1 VGVALGVTPLRV
13 GQEAYWLD
21 QIARDACEY
30 YAGKGESPGWWLGS
44 LAERSDLEGEAS
56 EEAVHR
62 PFAGQDPVTG
72 EQRVAPVWRGDPRSK
87 LPAGPLQVALRE
99 LAAAR
104 GVDVGGLAA
113 GERERRE
120 LQTVLTARGKV
131 DVATVKRV
139 CRTVL
144 DRNPAEL
151 YGEAVAEAR
160 KFAGRRV
167 DARVASFDL
176 SLSDPKSVSLLA
188 AGSSAEVRAEV
199 QAGRHA
205 AIRQVLAWLEQ
216 EAVGVRR
223 GHNGTD
229 RFRGQGVTA
238 AAFDHR
244 TSREG
249 DPQWHTHVLVQ
260 NATLGPDGRWS
271 ALDSKKLYAHAMTAD
286 RIYHAALRAELTRRL
301 EVRWRP
307 VDPRSGAAEIDG
319 LHDPQLL
326 KAFSKR
332 RAQVLAQQQEWGH
345 QGIAAGKAAA
355 LATRKAKDHTES
367 EASFY
372 QRVARELA
380 EHGVGRAELEQ
391 VCWGGR
397 ARARQLSPAARTRLL
412 DQLAGPAG
420 LTAQASTFARC
431 DVLDALAKQLPVAA
445 SADHALAELQGLAD
459 EFLAS
464 ERAVAVTVDRGLEE
478 RRYATPEL
486 LALERG
492 LVEQAER
499 RQTEGAGVVAG
510 EHLRAALA
518 ARQGLDRDQQAM
530 VRQVTQDGAG
540 ISLVVGYAGSGK
552 TYATGAAVDAFHRG
566 GYQVI
571 CTAPTGAAARELERE
586 TKLPAPTLDSLLGQL
601 DRRDDRLDRHTV
613 VVLDEAAMVGT
624 RKLTRLLDHAE
635 RAGSKVVMIGD
646 DRQLTSIDTGGA
658 FRAFRL
664 RLGATELR
672 GNHRQQT
679 ALGRDVA
686 ALFRTGRQD
695 EALDRLVAHGKVI
708 VCRTEQDANAAQVR
722 DWWQRF
728 RGGQQAGMIAFTRAE
743 TTRLNAAA
751 RALMAEAGRLG
762 PDALQV
768 AEREF
773 RVGDQVVCG
782 RNARRRLGVVNGTR
796 GQVTALDPARRT
808 LTIRTNEGRTV
819 TLPGWYVA
827 GQGFERPWVDHGY
840 AITGHKT
847 QGLTGDDFG
856 VRPSTR
862 ADAHWA
868 YVAASRHRFD
878 LRLYLVEEVAVP
890 ESDDTR
896 HARDP
901 LEDRVAVTLR
911 AMQRPGAQVF
921 AIDQE
926 LDAEVRTLSV
936 AKLRQERDRLGELLA
951 SAPPSVG
958 HPITLAEQ
966 RHRQAEERLA
976 LAEQAAQA
984 ATGGWG
990 GRAWRM
996 LRPTARPAPGQ
1007 PGVSMA
1013 EATRVADQA
1022 ARELVDLRRRQQQR
1036 AGFLERH
1043 QPTAARYTAIVREL
1057 GWHGRAI
1064 SRALELERPPWLV
1077 ELLGEPPETSRGQRA
1092 WRQTAARL
1100 QHYRDAYP
1108 SSEPDRLLGVE
1119 PTRDLVQRR
1128 AWRAC
1133 RQTIDRYHRQH
1144 RPRDQR
1150 HPRDER
1156 GHHDRGWTRTR
1167 ARGQG
1172 REREAG

>member
-1 VGVALGVTPLRV
+1 VALGVTPLRV

-21 QIARDACEY
+21 QIARDHCEY

-44 LAERSDLEGEAS
+44 LAERSGLEGVAS

-62 PFAGQDPVTG
+62 LFAGQDPVTG
-72 EQRVAPVWRGDPRSK
+72 EQRVAPVWRADPRSK
-87 LPAGPLQVALRE
+87 LPASPLQAALRE

-104 GVDVGGLAA
+104 GVEVRELAA
-113 GERERRE
+113 GERDRRE
-120 LQTVLTARGKV
+120 LQAVLAARGKV
-131 DVATVKRV
+131 NMGTVERV
-139 CRTVL
+139 CRTIL
-144 DRNPAEL
+144 ELNPEEL
-151 YGEAVAEAR
+151 YGEAYAEAR
-160 KFAGRRV
+160 KHAGRRI

-199 QAGRHA
+199 NQARHA
-205 AIRQVLAWLEQ
+205 AIRQVLTWLER

-229 RFRGQGVTA
+229 RHHGEGVTA

-271 ALDSKKLYAHAMTAD
+271 ALDSKRLYAHAMTAD
-286 RIYHAALRAELTRRL
+286 RLYHAALRAELTRQL
-301 EVRWRP
+301 DVRWRQ

-319 LHDPQLL
+319 LHDPALL

-332 RAQVLAQQQEWGH
+332 RGQVLAQQREWGH
-345 QGIAAGKAAA
+345 EGIAAGKAAA
-355 LATRKAKDHTES
+355 LATRKPKDHTEP
-367 EASFY
+367 EESFY
-372 QRVARELA
+372 QRVAQGLA

-391 VCWGGR
+391 ICRGGR
-397 ARARQLSPAARTRLL
+397 AQTRELSAAERARLL
-412 DQLAGPAG
+412 DELAAPAG
-420 LTAQASTFARC
+420 LTAQASTFARR
-431 DVLDALAKQLPVAA
+431 DVLDALAKQLPVGA
-445 SADHALAELQGLAD
+445 SAERTLAELEKLAD
-459 EFLAS
+459 EFLTS
-464 ERAVAVTVDRGLEE
+464 ERAVPVTVDRGLEE

-486 LALERG
+486 LALEHG
-492 LVEQAER
+492 LVEQAQR
-499 RQTEGAGVVAG
+499 RSTEGAAVVAG
-510 EHLRAALA
+510 EHVRATLQ
-518 ARQGLDRDQQAM
+518 ARPGLDADQQAM
-530 VRQVTQDGAG
+530 VRQLTQDGAG
-540 ISLVVGYAGSGK
+540 ISLVVGYAGAGK
-552 TYATGAAVDAFHRG
+552 TYATAAAVEAFHRG
-566 GYQVI
+566 GYQVL

-601 DRRDDRLDRHTV
+601 DRRDERLDRHTIV
-613 VVLDEAAMVGT
+613 VVDEAAMVGT
-624 RKLTRLLDHAE
+624 RNLARLLGYAE

-646 DRQLTSIDTGGA
+646 DRQLASIDTGGA

-672 GNHRQQT
+672 DNHRQQT
-679 ALGRDVA
+679 ALGQQVA
-686 ALFRTGRQD
+686 ALFRAGRQD
-695 EALDRLVAHGKVI
+695 EAFDRLVEHGKVV
-708 VCRTEQDANAAQVR
+708 VCRTEAEANAAQVR

-728 RGGQQAGMIAFTRAE
+728 RDGQQAGMIAFTRAE

-751 RALMAEAGRLG
+751 RQLMGEAGRLG

-768 AEREF
+768 GEREF

-796 GQVTALDPARRT
+796 GEITALDATRRT
-808 LTIRTNEGRTV
+808 LTIRTAEGTTV

-847 QGLTGDDFG
+847 QGLSGDDFG

-878 LRLYLVEEVAVP
+878 LRLYLVEELTAP
-890 ESDDTR
+890 DHDDTR
-896 HARDP
+896 HVRDP
-901 LEDRVAVTLR
+901 LEDRVEATLR
-911 AMQRPGAQVF
+911 AIRRPGEQVF
-921 AIDQE
+921 AIDQD
-926 LDAEVRTLSV
+926 LAAEVRRLSV
-936 AKLRQERDRLGELLA
+936 TELRQERGRLAELLA
-951 SAPPSVG
+951 GAPPAVA
-958 HPITLAEQ
+958 HQITLAEE

-976 LAEQAAQA
+976 QAEQAVA
-984 ATGGWG
+984 GGWG
-990 GRAWRM
+990 DRARRM
-996 LRPTARPAPGQ
+996 LRPTGRPAPDQ
-1007 PGVSMA
+1007 QSVA
-1013 EATRVADQA
+1013 VVEAARVADWA
-1022 ARELVDLRRRQQQR
+1022 ARELVELRRQQQQR

-1043 QPTAARYTAIVREL
+1043 QPAAVRYTAVVREL
-1057 GWHGRAI
+1057 GWHSRATT
-1064 SRALELERPPWLV
+1064 RALEVERPSWLT
-1077 ELLGEPPETSRGQRA
+1077 ELLGEVPETSRGRRA
-1092 WRQTAARL
+1092 WRQTAGHL

-1108 SSEPDRLLGVE
+1108 STDPERPLGPE
-1119 PTRDLVQRR
+1119 PTRDLAQRR

-1133 RQTIDRYHRQH
+1133 HQAVDRYQRQH
-1144 RPRDQR
+1144 RTRDQR
-1150 HPRDER
+1150 SHRDER
-1156 GHHDRGWTRTR
+1156 HHRDRNR
-1167 ARGQG
+1167 AHTGDLG

>member
-1 VGVALGVTPLRV
+1 VALGVTPLRV

-44 LAERSDLEGEAS
+44 LAERSGLEGEAS
-56 EEAVHR
+56 EAAVHR
-62 PFAGQDPVTG
+62 LFAGQDPVTG
-72 EQRVAPVWRGDPRSK
+72 EQRVAPVWRADPRSK
-87 LPAGPLQVALRE
+87 LAAAPLQAALRE

-104 GVDVGGLAA
+104 GVEITELIA
-113 GERERRE
+113 GERPRRD
-120 LQTVLTARGKV
+120 LQTVLAARGKV
-131 DVATVKRV
+131 NVAAVERV

-144 DRNPAEL
+144 ERNPAEL
-151 YGEAVAEAR
+151 YGQAYAEAR
-160 KFAGRRV
+160 KHADSRV

-205 AIRQVLAWLEQ
+205 AIRQVLAWLER

-229 RFRGQGVTA
+229 RFRGSGFTA

-244 TSREG
+244 SSREG

-271 ALDSKKLYAHAMTAD
+271 ALDSKRLYAHAMTAD
-286 RIYHAALRAELTRRL
+286 RLYHAALRAELTRRL
-301 EVRWRP
+301 DVRWRA
-307 VDPRSGAAEIDG
+307 VDPRTGAAEIDG
-319 LHDPQLL
+319 LHDPELL
-326 KAFSKR
+326 RAFSKR
-332 RAQVLAQQQEWGH
+332 RAQVLAQQREWGH
-345 QGIAAGKAAA
+345 AGITAGKAAA
-355 LATRKAKDHTES
+355 LATRKPKDHPEP

-372 QRVARELA
+372 ERLARGLA
-380 EHGVGRAELEQ
+380 EHGVGRAELER
-391 VCWGGR
+391 VCRGGR
-397 ARARQLSPAARTRLL
+397 AQVQQLSPAERARLL
-412 DQLAGPAG
+412 DELAGPAG
-420 LTAQASTFARC
+420 LTAQASTFARR
-431 DVLDALAKQLPVAA
+431 DVLDALAKRLPVAG
-445 SADHALAELQGLAD
+445 SAERTLIELEELAD
-459 EFLAS
+459 DFLAS
-464 ERAVAVTVDRGLEE
+464 ERAVPVTVDRGLEE

-486 LALERG
+486 LALERS

-499 RQTEGAGVVAG
+499 RTSEGTAAVAG
-510 EHLRAALA
+510 EHVRAALA
-518 ARQGLDRDQQAM
+518 ARQGLDQDQQAM
-530 VRQVTQDGAG
+530 VRQVTGDGAG

-566 GYQVI
+566 GLRVLP
-571 CTAPTGAAARELERE
+571 TAPTGAAARELERE
-586 TKLPAPTLDSLLGQL
+586 TKLPAPTLDALLGQL
-601 DRRDDRLDRHTV
+601 DRRDERLDRHTV
-613 VVLDEAAMVGT
+613 VVVDEAAMVGT
-624 RKLTRLLDHAE
+624 RKLARLLGYAD

-646 DRQLTSIDTGGA
+646 DRQLAAIDTGGA

-679 ALGRDVA
+679 TLGQEVA
-686 ALFRTGRQD
+686 ALFRAGRQD
-695 EALDRLVAHGKVI
+695 EAFDRLVTHGKVI
-708 VCRTEQDANAAQVR
+708 VCRSEAEANAAQVR

-728 RGGQQAGMIAFTRAE
+728 RQGQAAGMIAFSRVE
-743 TTRLNAAA
+743 TARLNAAA

-762 PDALQV
+762 PQALQV
-768 AEREF
+768 TEQEF

-796 GQVTALDPARRT
+796 GQVTAIDPSRRT
-808 LTIRTNEGRTV
+808 LTIRTDDGRDV

-827 GQGFERPWVDHGY
+827 GQGFQRPWVDHGY

-878 LRLYLVEEVAVP
+878 LRLYLVEELTAP
-890 ESDDTR
+890 DADDTR
-896 HARDP
+896 HVTDP
-901 LEDRVAVTLR
+901 LGDRVEATLR
-911 AMQRPGAQVF
+911 AMRRPGEQVF

-926 LDAEVRTLSV
+926 LAAEVRQLSV
-936 AKLRQERDRLGELLA
+936 TELRRERDQLGELLA
-951 SAPPSVG
+951 GAPPSVA
-958 HPITLAEQ
+958 HRISVAAEQ
-966 RHRQAEERLA
+966 QRQAEERLA
-976 LAEQAAQA
+976 KMQESAQA
-984 ATGGWG
+984 AAGGWG
-990 GRAWRM
+990 GRARRM
-996 LRPTARPAPGQ
+996 LRPTTRPAPGEQ
-1007 PGVSMA
+1007 TATVA
-1013 EATRVADQA
+1013 EATRVADQT
-1022 ARELVDLRRRQQQR
+1022 ARELVELRRHQQQR

-1043 QPTAARYTAIVREL
+1043 QPSAVRYSAIVREL
-1057 GWHGRAI
+1057 GWHGRATV
-1064 SRALELERPPWLV
+1064 RALELERPAWLV
-1077 ELLGEPPETSRGQRA
+1077 ELLGEPPATSRGRRA

-1108 SSEPDRLLGVE
+1108 SSDRDQPLGPE
-1119 PTRDLVQRR
+1119 PTRDLAQRR

-1133 RQTIDRYHRQH
+1133 RQAIDRYQRQH
-1144 RPRDQR
+1144 HTREERRRP
-1150 HPRDER
+1150 
-1156 GHHDRGWTRTR
+1156 HDRDWTRTR
-1167 ARGQG
+1167 DQG

>member
-1 VGVALGVTPLRV
+1 LALGVTPLRV
-13 GQEAYWLD
+13 GQEAYWLE
-21 QIARDACEY
+21 QIARDRWEY
-30 YAGKGESPGWWLGS
+30 YAGKGEWPGWWLGS
-44 LAERSDLEGEAS
+44 LADRAGLEGVAS

-62 PFAGQDPVTG
+62 LFAGQDPATG
-72 EQRVAPVWRGDPRSK
+72 AQRVAPVWRADPRAK
-87 LPAGPLQVALRE
+87 LPTGPLQAALRD

-104 GVDVGGLAA
+104 GVQAGELAA
-113 GERERRE
+113 GECERRE
-120 LQTVLTARGKV
+120 LQTVLTARGKLG
-131 DVATVKRV
+131 VAVAERV

-144 DRNPAEL
+144 ERNPEEL
-151 YGEAVAEAR
+151 YGQAFAEGR
-160 KFAGRRV
+160 KHADRRV

-188 AGSSAEVRAEV
+188 AGSTPEVRAEV

-205 AIRQVLAWLEQ
+205 AIRQVLAWLER

-271 ALDSKKLYAHAMTAD
+271 ALDSRRLYAHAMTAD

-301 EVRWRP
+301 DVRWRA
-307 VDPRSGAAEIDG
+307 VDPRSGAAELDG
-319 LHDPQLL
+319 LHDPELL
-326 KAFSKR
+326 RAFSKR
-332 RAQVLAQQQEWGH
+332 RAQVLAQQREWGH
-345 QGIAAGKAAA
+345 AGIAAGKAAA
-355 LATRKAKDHTES
+355 LATRKAKDHAEL
-367 EASFY
+367 EGSFY
-372 QRVARELA
+372 QRVAHGLA

-391 VCWGGR
+391 VCRGGR
-397 ARARQLSPAARTRLL
+397 AQARELSPAARVRLL
-412 DQLAGPAG
+412 DELAGATG
-420 LTAQASTFARC
+420 LTAQASTFARR
-431 DVLDALAKQLPVAA
+431 DVLDAMAKRLPVAA
-445 SADHALAELQGLAD
+445 SAEWTLAQLEELAN

-478 RRYATPEL
+478 RRYSTPEL

-492 LVEQAER
+492 LVEQAQR
-499 RQTEGAGVVAG
+499 RSSEAAGVVAG
-510 EHLRAALA
+510 EHVRATLQ
-518 ARQGLDRDQQAM
+518 ARPGLDADQQAM

-552 TYATGAAVDAFHRG
+552 TYATGAAVQAFHRG

-601 DRRDDRLDRHTV
+601 DRRDERLDRHTV
-613 VVLDEAAMVGT
+613 VVVDEAAMVGT
-624 RKLTRLLDHAE
+624 RKLAHLLGYAG

-646 DRQLTSIDTGGA
+646 DRQLAAIDTGGA

-679 ALGRDVA
+679 ALGQDVA
-686 ALFRTGRQD
+686 ALFRAGRQD
-695 EALDRLVAHGKVI
+695 EAIDRLVQHGKVV
-708 VCRTEQDANAAQVR
+708 VCQTEAEANAAQVR

-728 RGGQQAGMIAFTRAE
+728 RQGQQAGMIAFTRAE
-743 TTRLNAAA
+743 TMRLNTAA
-751 RALMAEAGRLG
+751 RELMAEAGRLE

-768 AEREF
+768 GEREF

-796 GQVTALDPARRT
+796 GHVTAIDPTNRA
-808 LTIRTNEGRTV
+808 LTIRTDEGRAV

-840 AITGHKT
+840 AVTGHKT
-847 QGLTGDDFG
+847 QGLSGDDFG

-878 LRLYLVEEVAVP
+878 LRLYLVEELSAP
-890 ESDDTR
+890 DYDDTR
-896 HARDP
+896 HTRDP
-901 LEDRVAVTLR
+901 LDDRVAATLR
-911 AMQRPGAQVF
+911 AMQRPGEQVF
-921 AIDQE
+921 AIDHD
-926 LDAEVRTLSV
+926 LATEVRALSV
-936 AKLRQERDRLGELLA
+936 AELRRERDRLAELLVGAPA
-951 SAPPSVG
+951 SVS
-958 HPITLAEQ
+958 HRLTLAEQ

-976 LAEQAAQA
+976 QAEQATQA
-984 ATGGWG
+984 AGSGWG

-996 LRPTARPAPGQ
+996 LRPTPRSARGEPTVA
-1007 PGVSMA
+1007 VA
-1013 EATRVADQA
+1013 EAARVADQA
-1022 ARELVDLRRRQQQR
+1022 VRELVDLRRQQQQR
-1036 AGFLERH
+1036 AAFLERH
-1043 QPTAARYTAIVREL
+1043 QPAALRYTAIVREL
-1057 GWHGRAI
+1057 GWHARATA
-1064 SRALELERPPWLV
+1064 RALELERPAWLT
-1077 ELLGEPPETSRGQRA
+1077 ELLGEVPEASRGRRA

-1108 SSEPDRLLGVE
+1108 SGDPERLLGAE
-1119 PTRDLVQRR
+1119 PTRDLGQRR

-1133 RQTIDRYHRQH
+1133 RQAIDRYQRQH
-1144 RPRDQR
+1144 
-1150 HPRDER
+1150 HP
-1156 GHHDRGWTRTR
+1156 HDRDRDWNRTR
-1167 ARGQG
+1167 ARDRG

>member
-1 VGVALGVTPLRV
+1 VALGVTPLRV

-30 YAGKGESPGWWLGS
+30 YAGKGESPGWWLGT
-44 LAERSDLEGEAS
+44 LADRAGLEGVAS
-56 EEAVHR
+56 DEAVHR
-62 PFAGQDPVTG
+62 LFAGQDPVTG
-72 EQRVAPVWRGDPRSK
+72 EQRVAPVWRSDPRSK
-87 LPAGPLQVALRE
+87 LPASPLETALRE

-104 GVDVGGLAA
+104 GVDVGELAA
-113 GERERRE
+113 GERPRRE
-120 LQTVLTARGKV
+120 LQAVLCARGKV
-131 DVATVKRV
+131 NVAVVERV

-144 DRNPAEL
+144 GRNSAEL

-160 KFAGRRV
+160 KYAGRRL

-199 QAGRHA
+199 KAGRHA
-205 AIRQVLAWLEQ
+205 AIREVLAWLEQ

-223 GHNGTD
+223 GHNGVD
-229 RFRGQGVTA
+229 RHHGEGVTA

-271 ALDSKKLYAHAMTAD
+271 ALDSRRLYAHAMTAD
-286 RIYHAALRAELTRRL
+286 RLYHAALRAELTRRL
-301 EVRWRP
+301 DVRWRA

-319 LHDPQLL
+319 LHDPKLL
-326 KAFSKR
+326 RAFSKR
-332 RAQVLAQQQEWGH
+332 RAQVLAQQKEWGH

-355 LATRKAKDHTES
+355 LATRKAKDHSES
-367 EASFY
+367 EESFY
-372 QRVARELA
+372 QRVARGLT

-391 VCWGGR
+391 VCRGGR
-397 ARARQLSPAARTRLL
+397 AQAREPSQAERARLL
-412 DQLAGPAG
+412 DKLAGPGG
-420 LTAQASTFARC
+420 LTAQASTFARR
-431 DVLDALAKQLPVAA
+431 DVLDALAKQLPVGA
-445 SADHALAELQGLAD
+445 SAERTLAELENLAD
-459 EFLAS
+459 EFVS
-464 ERAVAVTVDRGLEE
+464 SQRAVPVTVDRGLEE
-478 RRYATPEL
+478 RRYSTPEL

-499 RQTEGAGVVAG
+499 RSAEGAGVVAG
-510 EHLRAALA
+510 EHVRAALA
-518 ARQGLDRDQQAM
+518 ARHGLDRDQAVM
-530 VRQVTQDGAG
+530 VRQVTGDGAG
-540 ISLVVGYAGSGK
+540 ISLVVGYAGAGK

-601 DRRDDRLDRHTV
+601 DRRDERLDRHTV
-613 VVLDEAAMVGT
+613 VILDEAAMVGT
-624 RKLTRLLDHAE
+624 RKLARLLEYAE

-646 DRQLTSIDTGGA
+646 DRQLAAIDTGGA

-686 ALFRTGRQD
+686 ALFRSGRQE
-695 EALDRLVAHGKVI
+695 EAFDRLVTHGKVI
-708 VCRTEQDANAAQVR
+708 VCRSEAEANAAQVR

-728 RGGQQAGMIAFTRAE
+728 RDGQQAGMIAFTRAE
-743 TTRLNAAA
+743 ITRLNTAA
-751 RALMAEAGRLG
+751 RQLMAEAGRLG

-768 AEREF
+768 GEREF

-782 RNARRRLGVVNGTR
+782 RNARTRLGVVNGTR
-796 GQVTALDPARRT
+796 GQVTAIDPTRRS
-808 LTIRTNEGRTV
+808 LTIKTDDGREV

-862 ADAHWA
+862 ADAQWA
-868 YVAASRHRFD
+868 YVAASRHRFEV
-878 LRLYLVEEVAVP
+878 RLYLVEEL
-890 ESDDTR
+890 ERGDEDTR
-896 HARDP
+896 HVRDP
-901 LEDRVAVTLR
+901 LEDRVAATLR
-911 AMQRPGAQVF
+911 AMRRPGEQVF

-926 LDAEVRTLSV
+926 LAAEVRQLSV
-936 AKLRQERDRLGELLA
+936 TQLRRERDRLAGLLA
-951 SAPPSVG
+951 SAPPSVTQR
-958 HPITLAEQ
+958 ISLAEERQ
-966 RHRQAEERLA
+966 RQAEERLGQ
-976 LAEQAAQA
+976 AEHAAQA
-984 ATGGWG
+984 TAGGWG
-990 GRAWRM
+990 GKAFRM
-996 LRPTARPAPGQ
+996 LRPTSRPASHRQ
-1007 PGVSMA
+1007 PVPVA
-1013 EATRVADQA
+1013 EEVARVADQA
-1022 ARELVDLRRRQQQR
+1022 ARELVELRRQQQQR
-1036 AGFLERH
+1036 EGFLERH
-1043 QPTAARYTAIVREL
+1043 QPAAGRYTAVVREL
-1057 GWHGRAI
+1057 GWHGRAT
-1064 SRALELERPPWLV
+1064 SRVLELERPAWLV
-1077 ELLGEPPETSRGQRA
+1077 ELLGEVPETTRGQRA

-1108 SSEPDRLLGVE
+1108 GADLDRVVE
-1119 PTRDLVQRR
+1119 PEHPRDLAQRR

-1133 RQTIDRYHRQH
+1133 RQAIDRYQRHH
-1144 RPRDQR
+1144 HPRDQR
-1150 HPRDER
+1150 HQHHER
-1156 GHHDRGWTRTR
+1156 GHRDRDWTPIRTR
-1167 ARGQG
+1167 EQG

>member
-1 VGVALGVTPLRV
+1 MALGVTPLRV

-21 QIARDACEY
+21 QIARDRCEY

-44 LAERSDLEGEAS
+44 LADRSGLEGVAG

-62 PFAGQDPVTG
+62 LFAGQDPVTG
-72 EQRVAPVWRGDPRSK
+72 EQRVAPVWRSDPRSR
-87 LPAGPLQVALRE
+87 LPAGPLQAALRE
-99 LAAAR
+99 LAATR
-104 GVDVGGLAA
+104 GVEVGELVA
-113 GERERRE
+113 GERPRRD

-131 DVATVKRV
+131 GVATVERV

-144 DRNPAEL
+144 VRNPAEL
-151 YGEAVAEAR
+151 YGDAYAEAR
-160 KFAGRRV
+160 KHAGRRV
-167 DARVASFDL
+167 DARVATFDL

-205 AIRQVLAWLEQ
+205 AIRLVLRWLER

-223 GHNGTD
+223 GHNGVD
-229 RFRGQGVTA
+229 CFRGEGVTA

-244 TSREG
+244 SSREG

-271 ALDSKKLYAHAMTAD
+271 ALDSKRLYAHAMTAD

-301 EVRWRP
+301 DVRWRQ

-319 LHDPQLL
+319 LHDRELL
-326 KAFSKR
+326 RAFSKR
-332 RAQVLAQQQEWGH
+332 RAQVLAQQREWGH

-367 EASFY
+367 AEGFY
-372 QRVARELA
+372 ERVARGLA

-391 VCWGGR
+391 VCRGGR
-397 ARARQLSPAARTRLL
+397 VQARELSQAERGRLL
-412 DQLAGPAG
+412 DELAGPTG
-420 LTAQASTFARC
+420 LTAQASTFARR

-445 SADHALAELQGLAD
+445 SAERTLAALEELAE

-464 ERAVAVTVDRGLEE
+464 ERAVPVTVDRGLEE

-499 RQTEGAGVVAG
+499 RTSEGAAVVAG
-510 EHLRAALA
+510 EHVRAALA
-518 ARQGLDRDQQAM
+518 ERDGLDQDQAAM
-530 VRQVTQDGAG
+530 VRQVTGDGAG

-552 TYATGAAVDAFHRG
+552 TYATGAAVDTFHRG
-566 GYQVI
+566 GFQVI

-601 DRRDDRLDRHTV
+601 DRRDERLDRHTV

-624 RKLTRLLDHAE
+624 RNLARLLDYAD
-635 RAGSKVVMIGD
+635 RAGSKVVLIGD
-646 DRQLTSIDTGGA
+646 DRQLASIDTGGA

-679 ALGRDVA
+679 ALGQQVA
-686 ALFRTGRQD
+686 ALFRAGRQD
-695 EALDRLVAHGKVI
+695 EAFDRLVEHGKVI
-708 VCRTEQDANAAQVR
+708 VCRTEAEANAAQVR

-728 RGGQQAGMIAFTRAE
+728 RDGQQAGMIAFTHAE

-751 RALMAEAGRLG
+751 RALMAEDGRLG

-768 AEREF
+768 GEREF
-773 RVGDQVVCG
+773 RVGDRVVCG
-782 RNARRRLGVVNGTR
+782 RNARARLRVVNGTR
-796 GQVTALDPARRT
+796 GVVTVLDPTRRT
-808 LTIRTNEGRTV
+808 LTIRTDEGQDV

-827 GQGFERPWVDHGY
+827 GRGYERPWVDHGY
-840 AITGHKT
+840 AVTGHKT
-847 QGLTGDDFG
+847 QGLSGDDFG

-878 LRLYLVEEVAVP
+878 LRLYLVEELTAP
-890 ESDDTR
+890 DHDDTR
-896 HARDP
+896 HVRDP
-901 LEDRVAVTLR
+901 LDDRVAATLR
-911 AMQRPGAQVF
+911 AMQKPGEQVF

-926 LDAEVRTLSV
+926 LAAEVRTLSV
-936 AKLRQERDRLGELLA
+936 TELRRERDRLAELLA
-951 SAPPSVG
+951 GAPASVAQR
-958 HPITLAEQ
+958 ITLAAERQ
-966 RHRQAEERLA
+966 RQAEERLGQV
-976 LAEQAAQA
+976 EQAAQA
-984 ATGGWG
+984 TPGGWG
-990 GRAWRM
+990 GRALRM
-996 LRPTARPAPGQ
+996 LRPTSRPGTNFQ
-1007 PGVSMA
+1007 PVA
-1013 EATRVADQA
+1013 VATATRAADQA
-1022 ARELVDLRRRQQQR
+1022 ARELVELRRQQQQR

-1043 QPTAARYTAIVREL
+1043 QPTAVRYTAIVREL
-1057 GWHGRAI
+1057 GWHGRAT
-1064 SRALELERPPWLV
+1064 SRALELERPSWLT
-1077 ELLGEPPETSRGQRA
+1077 ELLGEVPETGRGWRA
-1092 WRQTAARL
+1092 WRQTAGRL

-1108 SSEPDRLLGVE
+1108 SHDPDGPLGFEPS
-1119 PTRDLVQRR
+1119 RDLAQRR

-1133 RQTIDRYHRQH
+1133 RQAIDRYQRQH
-1144 RPRDQR
+1144 RTRDQR
-1150 HPRDER
+1150 HHP
-1156 GHHDRGWTRTR
+1156 HDRDWTRTR
-1167 ARGQG
+1167 TRDQG

>member
-1 VGVALGVTPLRV
+1 VALGVTPLRV

-21 QIARDACEY
+21 QNAHDACEY
-30 YAGKGESPGWWLGS
+30 YSGKGESPGWWAGS
-44 LAERSDLEGEAS
+44 LAHRSGLEGVAD

-62 PFAGQDPVTG
+62 LFAGQDPTTG
-72 EQRVAPVWRGDPRSK
+72 EQRVAPVWRSDPRSK
-87 LPAGPLQVALRE
+87 LPAGPLQTALRE
-99 LAAAR
+99 LAATR
-104 GVDVGGLAA
+104 GVDVAELIA
-113 GERERRE
+113 GERPRRD

-131 DVATVKRV
+131 GVAVVERV

-144 DRNPAEL
+144 ERNPAEL
-151 YGEAVAEAR
+151 YGDAYAEAR
-160 KFAGRRV
+160 KHAGRRV
-167 DARVASFDL
+167 DARVATFDL

-199 QAGRHA
+199 QTGRHA
-205 AIRQVLAWLEQ
+205 AIRLVLGWLEH

-229 RFRGQGVTA
+229 RFRGQGLTA

-271 ALDSKKLYAHAMTAD
+271 ALDSKRLYAHAMTAD

-301 EVRWRP
+301 DVRWRA
-307 VDPRSGAAEIDG
+307 VDQRSGAAELDG
-319 LHDPQLL
+319 LHDPKLL

-332 RAQVLAQQQEWGH
+332 RAQVLAQQRQWGH

-367 EASFY
+367 EESFY
-372 QRVARELA
+372 ERVARGLA
-380 EHGVGRAELEQ
+380 EHGVGRAEFEQ
-391 VCWGGR
+391 VCRGGR
-397 ARARQLSPAARTRLL
+397 VQTREPSQAERGRLL
-412 DQLAGPAG
+412 DELAGPKG
-420 LTAQASTFARC
+420 LTAQASTFARR

-445 SADHALAELQGLAD
+445 SAERTLAELEELAD

-464 ERAVAVTVDRGLEE
+464 ERAVPVSVDRGLEE

-499 RQTEGAGVVAG
+499 RTTVGAAVVAG
-510 EHLRAALA
+510 EHVRAALA
-518 ARQGLDRDQQAM
+518 ERDGLDQDQEAM

-540 ISLVVGYAGSGK
+540 ISLVVGYAGAGK

-601 DRRDDRLDRHTV
+601 DRRDERLDRHTV

-624 RKLTRLLDHAE
+624 RKLARLLGYAD

-646 DRQLTSIDTGGA
+646 DRQLASIDTGGA

-679 ALGRDVA
+679 ALGQQVA
-686 ALFRTGRQD
+686 ALFRAGRQD
-695 EALDRLVAHGKVI
+695 EAFDRLAEHGKVI
-708 VCRTEQDANAAQVR
+708 VCRTEAEANAAQVR

-728 RGGQQAGMIAFTRAE
+728 RDGQQAGMIAFTRVE

-751 RALMAEAGRLG
+751 RQLMAEAGRLG
-762 PDALQV
+762 SDALQV
-768 AEREF
+768 GEREF
-773 RVGDQVVCG
+773 RVGDWVVCG
-782 RNARRRLGVVNGTR
+782 RNARARLGVVNGTR
-796 GQVTALDPARRT
+796 GQVTALDPTRRT
-808 LTIRTNEGRTV
+808 LTIQTDEGQDV
-819 TLPGWYVA
+819 TLPRWYVA
-827 GQGFERPWVDHGY
+827 GRSYERPWVDHGY

-878 LRLYLVEEVAVP
+878 LRLYLVEELTAP
-890 ESDDTR
+890 DHDDTR
-896 HARDP
+896 HVRDP
-901 LEDRVAVTLR
+901 LDDRVAATLR
-911 AMQRPGAQVF
+911 AMQKPGEQVF

-926 LDAEVRTLSV
+926 LAAEVRTLSV
-936 AKLRQERDRLGELLA
+936 TELRTERDRLGELLA
-951 SAPPSVG
+951 GAPSSVAQR
-958 HPITLAEQ
+958 ITLAAERQ
-966 RHRQAEERLA
+966 RQAEERLA
-976 LAEQAAQA
+976 VVDQAAQA
-984 ATGGWG
+984 AAGRWG

-996 LRPTARPAPGQ
+996 LRPTSRPGTTFQ
-1007 PGVSMA
+1007 PVA
-1013 EATRVADQA
+1013 VATATRAADQA
-1022 ARELVDLRRRQQQR
+1022 ARELVELRRQQQQR

-1043 QPTAARYTAIVREL
+1043 QPTAVRYTAIVREL
-1057 GWHGRAI
+1057 GWHGRAT
-1064 SRALELERPPWLV
+1064 SRALELERPSWLT
-1077 ELLGEPPETSRGQRA
+1077 ELLGEVPETSRGRRA
-1092 WRQTAARL
+1092 WRQTAGRL

-1108 SSEPDRLLGVE
+1108 SHDPDGPLGSELS
-1119 PTRDLVQRR
+1119 RDLAQRR

-1133 RQTIDRYHRQH
+1133 RQAIDRYQRQH
-1144 RPRDQR
+1144 RTRDQR
-1150 HPRDER
+1150 HHP
-1156 GHHDRGWTRTR
+1156 HDRDWPRTRTR
-1167 ARGQG
+1167 DQG

>member
-1 VGVALGVTPLRV
+1 M
-13 GQEAYWLD
+13 E
-21 QIARDACEY
+21 
-30 YAGKGESPGWWLGS
+30 
-44 LAERSDLEGEAS
+44 
-56 EEAVHR
+56 
-62 PFAGQDPVTG
+62 
-72 EQRVAPVWRGDPRSK
+72 
-87 LPAGPLQVALRE
+87 
-99 LAAAR
+99 
-104 GVDVGGLAA
+104 
-113 GERERRE
+113 
-120 LQTVLTARGKV
+120 
-131 DVATVKRV
+131 RV

-144 DRNPAEL
+144 ERNPAEL
-151 YGEAVAEAR
+151 YGDAYAEAR
-160 KFAGRRV
+160 KHAGRRV
-167 DARVASFDL
+167 DVRIATFDL

-205 AIRQVLAWLEQ
+205 AIRLVLGWLEQ

-271 ALDSKKLYAHAMTAD
+271 ALDSKRLYAHAMTAD

-301 EVRWRP
+301 DVRWRQ

-319 LHDPQLL
+319 LHDPKLL

-332 RAQVLAQQQEWGH
+332 RAQVLAQQREWGH

-355 LATRKAKDHTES
+355 LATRKAKNHTEP
-367 EASFY
+367 EESFY
-372 QRVARELA
+372 ERVARGLA

-391 VCWGGR
+391 VCRGGR
-397 ARARQLSPAARTRLL
+397 VQPRELSQAERGRLL
-412 DQLAGPAG
+412 DELAGPTG
-420 LTAQASTFARC
+420 LTAQASTFARR
-431 DVLDALAKQLPVAA
+431 DVLDALAKRLPVAA
-445 SADHALAELQGLAD
+445 SAERTLAALEEFAD

-464 ERAVAVTVDRGLEE
+464 ERAVPVTVDRGLEE

-499 RQTEGAGVVAG
+499 RTTVGAAVVAG
-510 EHLRAALA
+510 EHVRAALA
-518 ARQGLDRDQQAM
+518 ERDGLDQDQSAM
-530 VRQVTQDGAG
+530 VRQVTGDGAG

-566 GYQVI
+566 GFQVL

-601 DRRDDRLDRHTV
+601 DRRDERLDRHTI

-624 RKLTRLLDHAE
+624 RKLARLLDYAD

-646 DRQLTSIDTGGA
+646 DRQLASIDTGGA

-679 ALGRDVA
+679 ALGQQVA
-686 ALFRTGRQD
+686 ALFRAGRQE
-695 EALDRLVAHGKVI
+695 EAFDRLVEHGKVI
-708 VCRTEQDANAAQVR
+708 VCRTEAEANAAQVR

-728 RGGQQAGMIAFTRAE
+728 RDGQQAGMIAFSRAE
-743 TTRLNAAA
+743 TTRLNTAA
-751 RALMAEAGRLG
+751 RLLMAEDGRLG
-762 PDALQV
+762 PQALQV
-768 AEREF
+768 GEREF
-773 RVGDQVVCG
+773 RVGDRVVCG
-782 RNARRRLGVVNGTR
+782 RNARARLRVVNGTR
-796 GQVTALDPARRT
+796 GVVTVLDPTRRT
-808 LTIRTNEGRTV
+808 LTIQTDEGQDV
-819 TLPGWYVA
+819 TLPRWYVA
-827 GQGFERPWVDHGY
+827 GRSYERPWVDHGY

-878 LRLYLVEEVAVP
+878 LRLYLVEELTAP
-890 ESDDTR
+890 DHDDTR
-896 HARDP
+896 HVRDP
-901 LEDRVAVTLR
+901 LDDRVAATLR
-911 AMQRPGAQVF
+911 AMQKPGEQVF

-926 LDAEVRTLSV
+926 LAAEVRTLSV
-936 AKLRQERDRLGELLA
+936 TELRTERDRLGQLLA
-951 SAPPSVG
+951 GAPASVAQR
-958 HPITLAEQ
+958 ITLAAERQ
-966 RHRQAEERLA
+966 RQAEERVA
-976 LAEQAAQA
+976 LVDQAAQA
-984 ATGGWG
+984 AAGRWG
-990 GRAWRM
+990 GRALRM
-996 LRPTARPAPGQ
+996 LRPTSRPGTNFQ
-1007 PGVSMA
+1007 PVA
-1013 EATRVADQA
+1013 VATATRAADQA
-1022 ARELVDLRRRQQQR
+1022 ARELVELRRQQQQR

-1043 QPTAARYTAIVREL
+1043 QPTAVRYTAIVREL
-1057 GWHGRAI
+1057 GWHGRAT
-1064 SRALELERPPWLV
+1064 SRALELERPSWLT
-1077 ELLGEPPETSRGQRA
+1077 ELLGEVPETSRGRRA
-1092 WRQTAARL
+1092 WRQTAGRL

-1108 SSEPDRLLGVE
+1108 SHDSDGPLGSEPS
-1119 PTRDLVQRR
+1119 RDLAQRR

-1133 RQTIDRYHRQH
+1133 RQAIDRYQRQH
-1144 RPRDQR
+1144 RTRDQR
-1150 HPRDER
+1150 HHP
-1156 GHHDRGWTRTR
+1156 HDRDWTRTR
-1167 ARGQG
+1167 TRDQG